1 MNNKAYAKFGGQ
13 TRYKCADGE
22 YLCQETTLSKIFCIW
37 FYTFSYFT
45 TATFDGRIKNKPRG
59 YFRLSS
65 GPKVRTPK
73 SSTNFHAQFAQQ
85 TKGSCFKWLK
95 FPRHISSQ
103 QKFLV
108 EDLTGIK
115 GTEVVL
121 STANF
126 GYLLQRKSAQ

>member
-1 MNNKAYAKFGGQ
+1 MAV
-13 TRYKCADGE
+13 
-22 YLCQETTLSKIFCIW
+22 LKINPVAI
-37 FYTFSYFT
+37 S
-45 TATFDGRIKNKPRG
+45 D
-59 YFRLSS
+59 FRLDQKLEH
-65 GPKVRTPK
+65 PNPA
-73 SSTNFHAQFAQQ
+73 TNFHAQFAQQ

-103 QKFLV
+103 QKFLL

-126 GYLLQRKSAQ
+126 GYLLQRKSAQQLL

>member
-1 MNNKAYAKFGGQ
+1 MMAV
-13 TRYKCADGE
+13 
-22 YLCQETTLSKIFCIW
+22 LKINPVAI
-37 FYTFSYFT
+37 S
-45 TATFDGRIKNKPRG
+45 D
-59 YFRLSS
+59 FRLDQKLEH
-65 GPKVRTPK
+65 PNPA
-73 SSTNFHAQFAQQ
+73 TNFHAQFAKQ

-103 QKFLV
+103 QKFLL

-121 STANF
+121 STANL

>member
-13 TRYKCADGE
+13 TRYKCAANGE
-22 YLCQETTLSKIFCIW
+22 YLCQETTLSKIFYIW
-37 FYTFSYFT
+37 FYTLGYFT
-45 TATFDGRIKNKPRG
+45 TMMAVLKINPVAISD
-59 YFRLSS
+59 FRLDQKLKHLN
-65 GPKVRTPK
+65 PA
-73 SSTNFHAQFAQQ
+73 TNFHAQFAQQ
-85 TKGSCFKWLK
+85 TKGSCLKWLK

-108 EDLTGIK
+108 EDLTAGIK
-115 GTEVVL
+115 GPEVVL